1 MKVKDRRMTIGEIL
15 LKTVLHRAKM
25 VSTISLKL
33 QPLEVKLQ
41 VLLQRIEAPLALH
54 LPQEQI
60 GRRFGLYAMH
70 VKCNTSI

>member
-1 MKVKDRRMTIGEIL
+1 MTIGEIL

-41 VLLQRIEAPLALH
+41 VLLQRIEAPLALR
-54 LPQEQI
+54 LPQAQI
-60 GRRFGLYAMH
+60 RRRFGLYAMH